1 MIGRKHKRSFWGAD
15 SVLFLHLD
23 AGTFSLWKKNW
34 ALHLRYVY
42 FSVCILCFNETFWN
56 GQKIKTLLLKGNMD
70 KRYMTKCSVVVTNK
84 YKFKESFSLLNR
96 QKLQKPM
103 CIVDDRY
110 NETGIIYCSTDESI
124 N

>member
-1 MIGRKHKRSFWGAD
+1 
-15 SVLFLHLD
+15 
-23 AGTFSLWKKNW
+23 
-34 ALHLRYVY
+34 
-42 FSVCILCFNETFWN
+42 
-56 GQKIKTLLLKGNMD
+56 MD

-103 CIVDDRY
+103 CIVGDRY

>member
-1 MIGRKHKRSFWGAD
+1 
-15 SVLFLHLD
+15 
-23 AGTFSLWKKNW
+23 
-34 ALHLRYVY
+34 
-42 FSVCILCFNETFWN
+42 
-56 GQKIKTLLLKGNMD
+56 
-70 KRYMTKCSVVVTNK
+70 MTKCSVVVTNK

-103 CIVDDRY
+103 CIVGDRY